1 MLTTRS
7 LPHASTETVCVQLEK
22 SRVAHQLPG
31 ERNYHIFYQ
40 LCTGVTPAE
49 AAGLRLP
56 RDALARFRYL
66 NTSGCTAIAGVSDA
80 ADFVRV
86 RSAMSA
92 VSIDEAAQVGANMPA
107 FVTCQ
112 SFFCADRSLAQLVF
126 CWLRAP
132 WLYNWTCNQ
141 VLLCTVGP

>member
-1 MLTTRS
+1 M
-7 LPHASTETVCVQLEK
+7 
-22 SRVAHQLPG
+22 AHQLPG

-80 ADFVRV
+80 ADFARV
-86 RSAMSA
+86 RAAMSA
-92 VSIDEAAQVGANMPA
+92 VSINETAQVGRAHACLRQTPELSDAARTRAQLAGCCLCAPVACRWACNLTLPWRSGPL
-107 FVTCQ
+107 TG
-112 SFFCADRSLAQLVF
+112 FCAAA
-126 CWLRAP
+126 CA
-132 WLYNWTCNQ
+132 
-141 VLLCTVGP
+141 G

>member
-1 MLTTRS
+1 MPFDPF
-7 LPHASTETVCVQLEK
+7 LPHAPTHKACAQLEK

-80 ADFVRV
+80 GDFARV
-86 RSAMSA
+86 RAAMSA
-92 VSIDEAAQVGANMPA
+92 VSIDETAQVGARMPVYA
-107 FVTCQ
+107 RCQIFSVAVRSRAQPLAAVFVGLWHSGGQ
-112 SFFCADRSLAQLVF
+112 ALGGA
-126 CWLRAP
+126 
-132 WLYNWTCNQ
+132 
-141 VLLCTVGP
+141 